1 MIQEKERKKQK
12 KGKTHALENVSIII
26 IIIFNLLLH
35 K

>member
-26 IIIFNLLLH
+26 IFNLLLH